1 MKANADTLV
10 AVENYIASAIDC
22 RLYNLTSTADL
33 ESSLRAIDQIF
44 EKRVYLVSVLAQ
56 MEPDLREQMR
66 LVFVNIAAKLG
77 MTFVD
82 VEGLVARNQSELKND
97 YEMRWTEQSVTNPS
111 NFSPERITKL
121 VRQYLESLP

>member
-1 MKANADTLV
+1 M
-10 AVENYIASAIDC
+10 
-22 RLYNLTSTADL
+22 
-33 ESSLRAIDQIF
+33 
-44 EKRVYLVSVLAQ
+44 
-56 MEPDLREQMR
+56 REQMR

>member
-56 MEPDLREQMR
+56 MEPNLREQMR